1 MVLRCKICG
10 LTLEKRSDINR
21 MDSTGEFNPL
31 EVIRTLT
38 FIVLSGNAKYLICKK
53 CKGKLKTLKNHR
65 ENVCKAEEELR
76 CMHRSINQEDESASN
91 RLATSTSVCG
101 PETSTTVYTSPGKR
115 TLATELSE
123 ESMNENKKTKLS
135 AQSYSPKA
143 VQTNLTFNVDKSA
156 SVACF
161 IHVCWPSCDR
171 SRKLQDDL
179 VKIGVSLL
187 RGTYKEIALSLWKHP
202 EIRNN
207 LIALLLKEVNKECES
222 MCRDRIPQPVSP
234 LEIHKREPKDKKRDR
249 LNMFDARSILK
260 KTTKQDMLL
269 FSFEKL
275 DSEMQ
280 ESWPL
285 FRSVLM
291 TACSRRSNARKQ
303 DLYWQAAV
311 CTTGSVCLKNRS
323 QRMTALQL
331 YISLIVNNSSYT
343 VSWHLNVV
351 SRVFIKYVTSHNR
364 ITFYIF
370 ISVFCFIEI

>member
-1 MVLRCKICG
+1 
-10 LTLEKRSDINR
+10 
-21 MDSTGEFNPL
+21 
-31 EVIRTLT
+31 
-38 FIVLSGNAKYLICKK
+38 
-53 CKGKLKTLKNHR
+53 
-65 ENVCKAEEELR
+65 
-76 CMHRSINQEDESASN
+76 
-91 RLATSTSVCG
+91 
-101 PETSTTVYTSPGKR
+101 
-115 TLATELSE
+115 
-123 ESMNENKKTKLS
+123 
-135 AQSYSPKA
+135 
-143 VQTNLTFNVDKSA
+143 
-156 SVACF
+156 
-161 IHVCWPSCDR
+161 
-171 SRKLQDDL
+171 
-179 VKIGVSLL
+179 
-187 RGTYKEIALSLWKHP
+187 
-202 EIRNN
+202 
-207 LIALLLKEVNKECES
+207 
-222 MCRDRIPQPVSP
+222 
-234 LEIHKREPKDKKRDR
+234 
-249 LNMFDARSILK
+249 MFDARSILK

-370 ISVFCFIEI
+370 ISVFCFIEIWFDDLILILYILHVNVLWCKRKYIFLYLIFIRH

>member
-1 MVLRCKICG
+1 
-10 LTLEKRSDINR
+10 

-260 KTTKQDMLL
+260 KQQSKICCYFLLRNLTVKCKKVGHCFDLFWWQHAAEEVMRVSKICTGRLL
-269 FSFEKL
+269 FV
-275 DSEMQ
+275 Q
-280 ESWPL
+280 
-285 FRSVLM
+285 
-291 TACSRRSNARKQ
+291 Q
-303 DLYWQAAV
+303 DQYVWKIDHREWLL
-311 CTTGSVCLKNRS
+311 C
-323 QRMTALQL
+323 
-331 YISLIVNNSSYT
+331 SYT
-343 VSWHLNVV
+343 SPWLSIILHI
-351 SRVFIKYVTSHNR
+351 R
-364 ITFYIF
+364 
-370 ISVFCFIEI
+370 